1 MKEKSNFY
9 VIMKDVY
16 FKIIAD
22 CKGEAITKF
31 IKKHSEYEEQLTVF
45 DFYNEEEWL
54 KSSLKRYLHHA
65 PVEIIY

>member
-1 MKEKSNFY
+1 MKEKNNFY

-22 CKGEAITKF
+22 CKGEAMTKL
-31 IKKHSEYEEQLTVF
+31 IKKHPEYEKLTVF